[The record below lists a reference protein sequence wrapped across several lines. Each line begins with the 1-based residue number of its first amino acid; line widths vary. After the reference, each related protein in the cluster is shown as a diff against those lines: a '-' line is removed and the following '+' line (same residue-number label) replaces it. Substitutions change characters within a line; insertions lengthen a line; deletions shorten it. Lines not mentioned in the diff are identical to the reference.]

1 MNKTE
6 QYAKGCRQE
15 NAMVLKGHHRIN
27 IIKTIV
33 ILIFQQLFYE
43 SIRRVN
49 IREHRFLIFTDH
61 NVGYKYLLQ
70 KGHSMINGNQMFCKT
85 NKKENEIY
93 TNTPS
98 IKKQHKNR
106 QKPHLQQYNRKK
118 KTATSAKN
126 KMKAIKYDQEM
137 IQA

>member
-70 KGHSMINGNQMFCKT
+70 KGHSMIMETRCFAKQTKKKMKFTQIPPQLKNNTKT
-85 NKKENEIY
+85 DINHTYN
-93 TNTPS
+93 NTTAE
-98 IKKQHKNR
+98 
-106 QKPHLQQYNRKK
+106 

>member
-1 MNKTE
+1 MNKTD

-98 IKKQHKNR
+98 IKNNTKTDKNHTCNNTTAKKNSNISKKQNES
-106 QKPHLQQYNRKK
+106 N
-118 KTATSAKN
+118 
-126 KMKAIKYDQEM
+126 
-137 IQA
+137 